1 MIRDINMRTIAFL
14 AVGVFVALSTATIA
28 GAVVLH
34 VVWYHQEEAAKA
46 ATKAA
51 EDAKKAAEEDWT
63 AHHCDNCQ
71 ESEDTRDCKRRIRE
85 AAEQFGVHSPLW
97 GRKC

>member
-1 MIRDINMRTIAFL
+1 MIR
-14 AVGVFVALSTATIA
+14 VAIICIVLSTVTIA

-46 ATKAA
+46 A
-51 EDAKKAAEEDWT
+51 KKAAEEDWT

-71 ESEDTRDCKRRIRE
+71 APVTEYSLLCKRSLAEDGVRSPFWGRDCN
-85 AAEQFGVHSPLW
+85 SP
-97 GRKC
+97 R

>member
-14 AVGVFVALSTATIA
+14 AIGVFVALSTATIA

-51 EDAKKAAEEDWT
+51 EEDWT

-71 ESEDTRDCKRRIRE
+71 APESEDTRDCKRRMRE
-85 AAEQFGVHSPLW
+85 AFALFGVNSPLW